1 MKRGCVFLKK
11 GPPARFRCVRFTGKQ
26 DARMRRVVEPE
37 ILDCLPH
44 DDPEARRSRRD
55 LRMINAVMG
64 NTSWLRRQVQKRPL
78 KRIVEI
84 GAGDGGLCAQ
94 LAKDRPEL
102 ELAAVDLAPRPV
114 DLPGRIEWMQ
124 GDLFDALPELSGDAL
139 LANLFLH
146 HFETASLRRL
156 GGLIQ
161 GFRFICVSEPLR
173 ARRAHW
179 LGGLLHPLVNRVTR
193 HDMHIS
199 IRAGFR
205 RGEMPALLGL
215 EGGDWE
221 VKEFSTWRGAQRV
234 VACRR

>member
-1 MKRGCVFLKK
+1 M
-11 GPPARFRCVRFTGKQ
+11 P
-26 DARMRRVVEPE
+26 RVVEPE
-37 ILDCLPH
+37 ILDRLPH
-44 DDPEARRSRRD
+44 GDPDARRSRRD

-64 NTSWLRRQVQKRPL
+64 NTSWLRRQVRKRPL

-102 ELAAVDLAPRPV
+102 ELAAVDLAPRPAQ
-114 DLPGRIEWMQ
+114 LPAQIEWAQ
-124 GDLFDALPELSGDAL
+124 GDLFDVLPELSGDAL

-146 HFETASLRRL
+146 HFDTGALRRL

-173 ARRAHW
+173 TRRGHW
-179 LGGLLHPLVNRVTR
+179 LGGLLHPLVNHVTR
-193 HDMHIS
+193 HDMHVS

-215 EGGDWE
+215 EVGDWE
-221 VKEFSTWRGAQRV
+221 VKEFSTWRGAQRM